1 MLTRLFARRHEEL
14 HGKRSLVVLPADF
27 RNDNLSEQ
35 FLCRHLRETERKRFF
50 FAARKAEGHALS
62 VGIAVRQALLG
73 EELILSVRQ
82 KQRERIL
89 IPLLLFKIQFLPVTV
104 ERPVLFVAK
113 LSLRLLKRKMI
124 SRRIR
129 RAERKKIAIRKKER
143 SAVFISELHRNTAA
157 S

>member
-14 HGKRSLVVLPADF
+14 HGKRGCVILPADF

-35 FLCRHLRETERKRFF
+35 FLCRHLGEAENQHFF
-50 FAARKAEGHALS
+50 FATCERKGHTLS

-73 EELILSVRQ
+73 EELILAVRQ

-89 IPLLLFKIQFLPVTV
+89 FPLLLFKIQFLPVTV
-104 ERPVLFVAK
+104 ERPVLFVAE
-113 LSLRLLKRKMI
+113 LSLRLLKREMI

-129 RAERKKIAIRKKER
+129 RSEGTKIAVRKEER
-143 SAVFISELHRNTAA
+143 CAILVS
-157 S
+157 

>member
-14 HGKRSLVVLPADF
+14 HGKRGCVILPADF

-35 FLCRHLRETERKRFF
+35 FLCRHLREAEGKCFF
-50 FAARKAEGHALS
+50 FAARKAKGHALS

-73 EELILSVRQ
+73 KELILSVRQ

-89 IPLLLFKIQFLPVTV
+89 FPLLLFKIQFLPVTV
-104 ERPVLFVAK
+104 ERPVLLVAE
-113 LSLRLLKRKMI
+113 LTLRFLKRKMI

-129 RAERKKIAIRKKER
+129 RAEGTKIAVRKKER
-143 SAVFISELHRNTAA
+143 CAVFISKLHRNAAA

>member
-1 MLTRLFARRHEEL
+1 VLTRLFARRHEEL

-27 RNDNLSEQ
+27 RNDNLSKQ

-50 FAARKAEGHALS
+50 FAARKAEGHTLS

-73 EELILSVRQ
+73 KELILAVRQ

-89 IPLLLFKIQFLPVTV
+89 IPLLLFKIQLLSVSV
-104 ERPVLFVAK
+104 ECPMLFVAE
-113 LSLRLLKRKMI
+113 LSLRFLKRKMI

-129 RAERKKIAIRKKER
+129 RAEGTKIAVRKKER
-143 SAVFISELHRNTAA
+143 CAA
-157 S
+157 C